1 MTRAVRRNVWDVPQ
15 FNLDGVQAV
24 VDESAKFGRKVAAH
38 ARGDKGIAPAVDG
51 GVNSPEHATGI
62 GEATLEK
69 MQRRG
74 MQKAEYA
81 AQPRNTGM
89 HRAIAASVTIAYG
102 TDAGAAEP
110 IGASDRGRPA
120 PGKLADVVIFSGNPV
135 EQIGLMERP
144 PAPVVL
150 GGQRVDTTHLP

>member
-24 VDESAKFGRKVAAH
+24 VDESGKFGRKVAAH

-69 MQRRG
+69 MQPRG
-74 MQKAEYA
+74 MQKAKYA

-89 HRAIAASVTIAYG
+89 HRAIASSVTIAYG

-110 IGASDRGRPA
+110 T
-120 PGKLADVVIFSGNPV
+120 
-135 EQIGLMERP
+135 ERAIAACRHP
-144 PAPVVL
+144 ESWPTSWSFRAI
-150 GGQRVDTTHLP
+150 RSSRSA